1 MKMKNLIR
9 VSTFIA
15 AVWLMCY
22 GHDTQQMI
30 LWGIGGI
37 YVAFFMWAQL
47 WPVKKPRGGNHETK
61 KVKTCD
67 SNHSID
73 FEETQLK

>member
-9 VSTFIA
+9 VSTFVA

-30 LWGIGGI
+30 LWGISAMYI
-37 YVAFFMWAQL
+37 VLFMWAQL
-47 WPVKKPRGGNHETK
+47 WPVKKPRGGNHETMSK
-61 KVKTCD
+61 INTERTI
-67 SNHSID
+67 N

>member
-1 MKMKNLIR
+1 MKNLIR

-47 WPVKKPRGGNHETK
+47 WPVKKPHSRDCETK
-61 KVKTCD
+61 TKERVDRTI
-67 SNHSID
+67 N
-73 FEETQLK
+73 FEETQIK